1 MNCNAERL
9 SRGAAALI
17 CAVSGVSVS
26 FCFWPYR
33 TGFLAF
39 VVLVPFILAS
49 GIIDGRGRHLLNSFI
64 FGLAYFLGS
73 LYWIAMLGK
82 EQIAVPWLRLPA
94 AIVLSLYLAVFMVL
108 TGWLT
113 RRLVRLRIP
122 FEIAIAAAWTA
133 MEYLRSLGPLGFPWA
148 SLGYS
153 QTPYPGVLQM
163 AAVVGS
169 YGITALIVLV
179 NGMLARTF
187 ISRRWSYLALIAV
200 VVLVPL
206 TAGRLVLS
214 GAASGRT
221 VEVSLIQPNI
231 SGKVKWD
238 RAYSD
243 STMAILRRMTLGTPD
258 STLVIWPETAVPVHL
273 LHSPVEMYTVA
284 SLARDKGSRI
294 LVGCPDYTY
303 DEGITKYFNSA
314 VLVSSKGSVEGTYR
328 KIHLVPFGEMIPFEN
343 RFDILKRIDLGEG
356 DFSPGTDLTVFD
368 ADGDPFAVAICF
380 ESIYPALVGDF
391 VRAGARFIVN
401 ITNDEWFG
409 PSLGPSQHAQM
420 AVMRAVEYRVG
431 LARCAN
437 TGISMLVDPY
447 GRISGQTGLFTQEV
461 LSGPVAVGGGETL
474 YGKIGGRLESAILI
488 ICLALGLL
496 SYLLPARRVK
506 GFDTPSRPVL

>member
-1 MNCNAERL
+1 LDCKAERL
-9 SRGAAALI
+9 PRGAATII

-49 GIIDGRGRHLLNSFI
+49 GIIDGRGRQNLNSFV

-108 TGWLT
+108 TGWLA

-122 FEIAIAAAWTA
+122 FEIALAAAWAA
-133 MEYLRSLGPLGFPWA
+133 MEYLRSAGPLGFPWA

-153 QTPYPGVLQM
+153 QTPYLGVVQM
-163 AAVVGS
+163 AAVVGT
-169 YGITALIVLV
+169 YGISALIVLV
-179 NGMLARTF
+179 NGMLART
-187 ISRRWSYLALIAV
+187 IVSRRWPYLALVAV
-200 VVLVPL
+200 VLLVPVA
-206 TAGRLVLS
+206 AGRLVLQRAGPGS
-214 GAASGRT
+214 S
-221 VEVSLIQPNI
+221 VEVSLIQPDI
-231 SGKVKWD
+231 AGEVKWD
-238 RAYSD
+238 KAYGD
-243 STMAILRRMTLGTPD
+243 TTMAILRRMTLEAPD
-258 STLVIWPETAVPVHL
+258 SVLIVWPETAVPFHL
-273 LHSPVEMYTVA
+273 LHSPQEMYDIA
-284 SLARDKGSRI
+284 SLAGRKGSSI

-303 DEGITKYFNSA
+303 DDGVTRYYNTAI
-314 VLVSSKGSVEGTYR
+314 LVSPKGAVEDTYR
-328 KIHLVPFGEMIPFEN
+328 KIHLVPFGEMIPFED

-356 DFSPGTDLTVFD
+356 DFSAGTDHTVFNV
-368 ADGDPFAVAICF
+368 DGYAFAVAICF
-380 ESIYPALVGDF
+380 ESIYPDLVGDF

-409 PSLGPSQHAQM
+409 PSIGPSQHAQM

-447 GRISGQTGLFTQEV
+447 GRIWRQTDLFTREI
-461 LSGPVAVGGGETL
+461 LSGPVEVGDRFPSHVPRPGPPEL
-474 YGKIGGRLESAILI
+474 RASCSPVE
-488 ICLALGLL
+488 
-496 SYLLPARRVK
+496 RV
-506 GFDTPSRPVL
+506 